1 MIPQLKPTP
10 WAAFVKKWLL
20 RWMELDMCVLH
31 VPFSAHIIVILRMEG
46 NIWVSIFILHVLPVA
61 EE

>member
-1 MIPQLKPTP
+1 
-10 WAAFVKKWLL
+10 
-20 RWMELDMCVLH
+20 MELDMCVLH